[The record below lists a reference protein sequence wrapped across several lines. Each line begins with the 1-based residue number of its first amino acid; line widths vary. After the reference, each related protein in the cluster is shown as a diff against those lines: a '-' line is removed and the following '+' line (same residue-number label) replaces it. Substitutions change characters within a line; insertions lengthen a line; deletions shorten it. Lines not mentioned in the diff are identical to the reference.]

1 MRSLLEVSGLH
12 AGYGGADVL
21 KGISLEVGEGEIA
34 VILGANGAGKT
45 TTMRAI
51 SGTISR
57 RGTIRYQGKDIS
69 RTSPEQIVRHG
80 LAQVPQGRGTV
91 ADLSV
96 EDTLRVGGYVVKDR
110 KQVEMDI
117 QHWYETYPC
126 LAERKKQKAG
136 LLSGGEQ
143 QMLAISRALMSR
155 PRLLLCDE
163 PSLGL
168 SPKLTSE
175 LFSSLRQISDEMNMA
190 MLIVEQNATI
200 ALGIAARGYLIE
212 VGTISA
218 SRSAADLVGDD
229 AIRAAYLG
237 L

>member
-1 MRSLLEVSGLH
+1 MSLLQVSDLH

-21 KGISLEVGEGEIA
+21 KGISLEVAQGEIA

-51 SGTISR
+51 SGMIAR
-57 RGTIRYQGKDIS
+57 RGTIRFQDRDIA
-69 RTSPEQIVRHG
+69 RADPEQIVRQG
-80 LAQVPQGRGTV
+80 LAQVPQGRGTI
-91 ADLSV
+91 ADLTV
-96 EDTLRVGGYVVKDR
+96 EDNLRVGGHVVKDR
-110 KQVEMDI
+110 KQVEKDM
-117 QHWYETYPC
+117 QRWYEVYPR
-126 LAERKKQKAG
+126 LAERKKQRAG

-175 LFSSLRQISDEMNMA
+175 LFESLQQISAEMDMA

-218 SRSAADLVGDD
+218 SRSAGELAGDD
-229 AIRAAYLG
+229 AVRAAYLG
-237 L
+237 H

>member
-1 MRSLLEVSGLH
+1 MSLLEVSDLH
-12 AGYGGADVL
+12 AGYGGGDVL
-21 KGISLEVGEGEIA
+21 RSVSLSVDDGEIV

-45 TTMRAI
+45 TLMRAI
-51 SGTISR
+51 SGMIDR
-57 RGTIRYQGKDIS
+57 RGSITFEGGDIS
-69 RTSPEQIVRHG
+69 KKAPDAIVRLG

-96 EDTLRVGGYVVKDR
+96 EDNLRAGAHTRKDKEVAADLAR
-110 KQVEMDI
+110 
-117 QHWYETYPC
+117 WYETYPR
-126 LAERKKQKAG
+126 LGERKKQKAG

-155 PRLLLCDE
+155 PKLLLCDE

-175 LFSSLRQISDEMNMA
+175 LFASLKQINEELNMGV
-190 MLIVEQNATI
+190 LVVEQNATI
-200 ALGIAARGYLIE
+200 ALSIASRGYLIE

-218 SRSAADLVGDD
+218 SRSAAELTGDD

-237 L
+237 Y

>member
-1 MRSLLEVSGLH
+1 MTLLEVSDLR

-21 KGISLEVGEGEIA
+21 KGISLEVGQGEIV

-51 SGTISR
+51 SGTIAR
-57 RGTIRYQGKDIS
+57 RGSIRYQDRDIAKS
-69 RTSPEQIVRHG
+69 EPEQIVRHG
-80 LAQVPQGRGTV
+80 LAQVPQGRGTI
-91 ADLSV
+91 AELTV
-96 EDTLRVGGYVVKDR
+96 EDNLRAGAHVVKDR
-110 KQVEMDI
+110 KQVERDM
-117 QHWYETYPC
+117 QRWYDVYPR
-126 LAERKKQKAG
+126 LAERKKQRAG

-175 LFSSLRQISDEMNMA
+175 LFESLQQISAEMDMA

-218 SRSAADLVGDD
+218 SRSASELAGDD
-229 AIRAAYLG
+229 AVRAAYLG
-237 L
+237 H

>member
-1 MRSLLEVSGLH
+1 MSLLEVSDLR

-21 KGISLEVGEGEIA
+21 KGIFLEVDAGEIA

-51 SGTISR
+51 SGTIAR
-57 RGTIRYQGKDIS
+57 RGSIRFRDQDIVRS
-69 RTSPEQIVRHG
+69 DPEQIVKHG
-80 LAQVPQGRGTV
+80 LTQVPQGRGTI
-91 ADLSV
+91 ADLTV
-96 EDTLRVGGYVVKDR
+96 EDNLRVGGHVVKER
-110 KQVEMDI
+110 KQVETDM
-117 QHWYETYPC
+117 QRWYEVYPR
-126 LAERKKQKAG
+126 LAERKKQRAG

-175 LFSSLRQISDEMNMA
+175 LFESLQQISGEMDMA
-190 MLIVEQNATI
+190 MLIVEQNATA

-218 SRSAADLVGDD
+218 SRSASELAGDD
-229 AIRAAYLG
+229 TIRAAYLG

>member
-1 MRSLLEVSGLH
+1 MSLLEVGELF

-21 KGISLEVGEGEIA
+21 KGISLEVNQGEIV

-51 SGTISR
+51 SGMIAR
-57 RGTIRYQGKDIS
+57 RGSIRFRDTNITRS
-69 RTSPEQIVRHG
+69 DPEDIVRLG

-91 ADLSV
+91 ADLTV
-96 EDTLRVGGYVVKDR
+96 EDNLRVGGHVVKDR
-110 KQVEMDI
+110 KQVEADM
-117 QHWYETYPC
+117 QRWYEVYPR
-126 LAERKKQKAG
+126 LAERKKQRAG

-175 LFSSLRQISDEMNMA
+175 LFESLTQISVEMDMA
-190 MLIVEQNATI
+190 MLIVEQNANI
-200 ALGIAARGYLIE
+200 ALDIAARGYLIE

-218 SRSAADLVGDD
+218 SRSADELAGDD
-229 AIRAAYLG
+229 AVRAAYLG
-237 L
+237 H

>member
-1 MRSLLEVSGLH
+1 MSLLEVVELY

-21 KGISLEVGEGEIA
+21 KGISLEVDQGEIA

-51 SGTISR
+51 SGMISR
-57 RGTIRYQGKDIS
+57 RGSIRFGDKDITRS
-69 RTSPEQIVRHG
+69 DPEAIVRLG

-91 ADLSV
+91 ADLTV
-96 EDTLRVGGYVVKDR
+96 EDNLRVGAHVVKDR
-110 KQVEMDI
+110 KQVEADL
-117 QHWYETYPC
+117 QRWYEVYPR
-126 LAERKKQKAG
+126 LAERKKQRAG

-143 QMLAISRALMSR
+143 QMLAIARALMSR

-175 LFSSLRQISDEMNMA
+175 LFDSLQQISVEMGMA
-190 MLIVEQNATI
+190 MLIVEQNANI

-218 SRSAADLVGDD
+218 SRSAEALAGDD
-229 AIRAAYLG
+229 AVRAAYLG
-237 L
+237 H

>member
-1 MRSLLEVSGLH
+1 MSLLTVSDLY

-21 KGISLEVGEGEIA
+21 KGISLEVGAGEIA
-34 VILGANGAGKT
+34 VVLGANGAGKT

-51 SGTISR
+51 SGTIAR
-57 RGTIRYQGKDIS
+57 RGTIRFQDQDIVKS
-69 RTSPEQIVRHG
+69 HPEAIVKLG
-80 LAQVPQGRGTV
+80 LAQVPQGRGTI
-91 ADLSV
+91 ADLTV
-96 EDTLRVGGYVVKDR
+96 EDNLRVGGHVVKDR
-110 KQVEMDI
+110 KQVEKDM
-117 QHWYETYPC
+117 QRWYEVYPR
-126 LAERKKQKAG
+126 LAERKKQRAG

-175 LFSSLRQISDEMNMA
+175 LFESLQQISAEMDMA

-218 SRSAADLVGDD
+218 SRSAAELAGDD

-237 L
+237 R